1 MRGEVTRLLTRQTL
15 TKVKTRALRQ
25 RVWFKTLSRVERA
38 IMDLTIRCVERVQSK
53 VLAKAILTIVR
64 RMLTTLKESFMR
76 RAERAGYEIAQKLC
90 TIGER
95 WGNEECSAWKR
106 DKSFISFLGVN
117 ALNTQID
124 TPAHVGRCE

>member
-1 MRGEVTRLLTRQTL
+1 MTHLLTRQSL
-15 TKVKTRALRQ
+15 ARVKTRALRQ

-38 IMDLTIRCVERVQSK
+38 IMDLTIKCVERVQSK
-53 VLAKAILTIVR
+53 ILTKTILAIVKK
-64 RMLTTLKESFMR
+64 MLKTFEESFMR
-76 RAERAGYEIAQKLC
+76 RAERAGYKIAQKLC

-95 WGNEECSAWKR
+95 WGNNECSAWRR

-124 TPAHVGRCE
+124 TAAHVGRSE